1 MNNIRT
7 TVRVTCHEGTTW
19 ATTINGTMEDARAY
33 FLGRIFTEE
42 DETGRREILMRV
54 VDVVELEREAGR

>member
-1 MNNIRT
+1 MSNIRT

-33 FLGRIFTEE
+33 FLGTVFFEE
-42 DETGRREILMRV
+42 DCETGRERRMRV
-54 VDVVELEREAGR
+54 VEVVELKGGDR